1 MRRLAILASLVVFA
15 VSAWWLTRAEAPPA
29 RVEGEAVGT
38 APPAVADVPD
48 EVTERR
54 VVAAAAREV
63 IEPWTGPFANV
74 QVVAQGTG
82 APGTRAPIAGAEVWY
97 QPPEFDQAALAETE
111 QRELATLR
119 NHDGEAFLRKVGR
132 ATVSD
137 AEGRCRVP
145 LGTQGTALAVRAGDL
160 FEEAWLR
167 EDGPDPFVLELR
179 ADRTLRVRVIDAGG
193 QGVPGIGVELRAPT
207 NEGGTSR
214 SVLGQS
220 DASGVVTRPHAQQLA
235 RDPARKATVVAMLA
249 GGVGPSAEVDVLHPP
264 AEIELRLPITGSVTV
279 HLLEASGAPV
289 DPRYLLEREVD
300 LAGFEAQPADPSQVH
315 DGFGKAMVRAELSP
329 DGLAVFPRV
338 ALDRYLIVKLGHFGL
353 EKGFVGPT
361 LARPS
366 VEVALQRSADG
377 ATFVGRMLGPDGTAL
392 VSSVLLFGYRCAN
405 GLGNAEARTDS
416 EGRFRWYAGTYP
428 VGQAA
433 TIAVAISHRERTNPM
448 AVELPGHQV
457 VKGDND
463 LGDVQLERHRTL
475 LAGRLVRG
483 EGVDVA
489 QVQLEIERRRGDR
502 WNNDYQWR
510 PEWQPDGTFA
520 VRGVAPEGEPLRL
533 VVREGKYLPV
543 EPIECAVG
551 STGIEIALQSAAA
564 ATAVFLVDAGTPV
577 EKLVIRFRRT
587 QPPEAGDSQS
597 RWHAELR
604 ERADAMSARL
614 DADQR
619 LRRSWTG
626 LTPGAYRLSVHCAG
640 VAEPAA
646 LIDDIR
652 VGAEPC
658 IDPRLQAIDLRGKLR
673 RFQVRATGADG
684 QPIVD
689 PEAFVVLY
697 DAEGESQGY
706 HLGRGVVDLVTTTA
720 IDLRV
725 WAPGHVLTLAP
736 AVAEDLTIAV
746 PRAAEVRLQVALPAA
761 LPEGVELRLRMVPQL
776 GLAHRAHITLDT
788 GRGMSLDNLLVEY
801 VAIGVDGAGTLRV
814 RCPGEHVVE
823 PLLAR
828 GSGGRSYPLGG
839 FAPRRVSLGAGA
851 GGEAVAFTLG
861 PAGLAAALQGLDRW
875 RPLRRA
881 QTL

>member
-1 MRRLAILASLVVFA
+1 MRRLVLLASLVVLA
-15 VSAWWLTRAEAPPA
+15 VSAWLLTRAEVPPP
-29 RVEGEAVGT
+29 RVEGEGAGAALAVD
-38 APPAVADVPD
+38 ADVPG
-48 EVTERR
+48 EVTERA

-82 APGTRAPIAGAEVWY
+82 AQGTGAPGTGAPIVGAEVWY
-97 QPPEFDQAALAETE
+97 QPPEFDGAALGEAE
-111 QRELATLR
+111 QRQLATLR
-119 NHDGEAFLRKVGR
+119 NHDGEAFLRRVGR

-137 AEGRCRVP
+137 AAGRCRVP
-145 LGTQGTALAVRAGDL
+145 LGAHGTAIVGRAGDL
-160 FEEAWLR
+160 FGEGWLR
-167 EDGPDPFVLELR
+167 EGGPDPVVLELR
-179 ADRTLRVRVIDAGG
+179 EDKTLRVRVIDAGG

-207 NEGGTSR
+207 GDSGSLR
-214 SVLGQS
+214 SSLGSS

-235 RDPARKATVVAMLA
+235 GDPTRKATVVAMLA
-249 GGVGPSAEVDVLHPP
+249 GGVGPSAEVDLLHPP
-264 AEIELRLPITGSVTV
+264 AEIALRLPITGSVTV
-279 HLLEASGAPV
+279 YLREASGAPI

-300 LAGFEAQPADPSQVH
+300 LAGFEAQPAGPSQAH
-315 DGFGKAMVRAELSP
+315 DGFGKTSVRAELGP
-329 DGLAVFPRV
+329 DGVAVFPRV

-361 LARPS
+361 LARPE
-366 VEVALQRSADG
+366 VEVALQRSADA
-377 ATFVGRMLGPDGTAL
+377 ATFVGRMLGPDGAPL
-392 VSSVLLFGYRCAN
+392 AARVLMFGYRCAN
-405 GLGNAEARTDS
+405 GMGNAEARTDA
-416 EGRFRWYAGTYP
+416 EGRFRWHAGAYP
-428 VGQAA
+428 VGQVTTIVIA
-433 TIAVAISHRERTNPM
+433 TSHRERTNPM
-448 AVELPGHQV
+448 AVELPERPV

-463 LGDVQLERHRTL
+463 LGDVQVELHRTL

-489 QVQLEIERRRGDR
+489 QVQLEIERKRGDR
-502 WNNDYQWR
+502 WHNDYQWR

-520 VRGVAPEGEPLRL
+520 VRGVAPAGEPLRL
-533 VVREGKYLPV
+533 VVRDGKYLPV

-551 STGIEIALQSAAA
+551 STDIEIKLQSAAA

-577 EKLVIRFRRT
+577 DKLVVRFRRT
-587 QPPEAGDSQS
+587 QPPEAGDPQS
-597 RWHAELR
+597 HWLADMR
-604 ERADAMSARL
+604 ERADARSARL
-614 DADQR
+614 DADHR
-619 LRRSWTG
+619 LRRAWTG

-658 IDPRLQAIDLRGKLR
+658 VDPRLQAIDLRGKLR

-689 PEAFVVLY
+689 PDAFVVLY

-706 HLGRGVVDLVTTTA
+706 HLGRGVVDLATTTA

-736 AVAEDLTIAV
+736 AVAEDLTIAL

-761 LPEGVELRLRMVPQL
+761 LPEGVELRLRLVPQL
-776 GLAHRAHITLDT
+776 GLSRRAHITLDN
-788 GRGMSLDNLLVEY
+788 GRGMNLDNLLVEH
-801 VAIGVDGAGTLRV
+801 VAIGADGAGTLRV
-814 RCPGEHVVE
+814 RCPGEYVIE

-839 FAPRRVSLGAGA
+839 FAPRRVSLGADGA
-851 GGEAVAFTLG
+851 AGTVAFTLQ
-861 PAGLAAALQGLDRW
+861 PAGLEAALRGLER
-875 RPLRRA
+875 
-881 QTL
+881 

>member
-1 MRRLAILASLVVFA
+1 MRRFVVLASLVVFA
-15 VSAWWLTRAEAPPA
+15 VSAWLLTRAEVPPS
-29 RVEGEAVGT
+29 RVEAEGAG
-38 APPAVADVPD
+38 AASAAVADVPG
-48 EVTERR
+48 EVKDRA

-74 QVVAQGTG
+74 QAI
-82 APGTRAPIAGAEVWY
+82 APGTGVPIAGAEVWY
-97 QPPEFDQAALAETE
+97 QPPEFDWAALGEAA

-119 NHDGEAFLRKVGR
+119 NHDGEAFLRRVGR

-137 AEGRCRVP
+137 GAGRCRVP
-145 LGTQGTALAVRAGDL
+145 LGAHGTPIVGRAGDL
-160 FEEAWLR
+160 FGEGWLR
-167 EDGPDPFVLELR
+167 EGGPDPVVLELR
-179 ADRTLRVRVIDAGG
+179 EDKTLRVRVIDADG

-207 NEGGTSR
+207 SDRGTSR
-214 SVLGQS
+214 SSLGPS
-220 DASGVVTRPHAQQLA
+220 DASGVVTRPHAQQLT
-235 RDPARKATVVAMLA
+235 RDPNRKATVVAMLA
-249 GGVGPSAEVDVLHPP
+249 GGVGPSAEFDLLHLP

-279 HLLEASGAPV
+279 YLREASGAPI

-300 LAGFEAQPADPSQVH
+300 LAGFDAQPADPSQAH
-315 DGFGKAMVRAELSP
+315 DGFGRTSVRGELSP
-329 DGLAVFPRV
+329 GGVAVFPRV
-338 ALDRYLIVKLGHFGL
+338 ALDRYLIAKLGFFGL

-361 LARPS
+361 LARPT
-366 VEVALQRSADG
+366 VEVALQRSADA
-377 ATFVGRMLGPDGTAL
+377 ATFVGRMLGPDGAPL
-392 VSSVLLFGYRCAN
+392 AARVLMFGYRCAN
-405 GLGNAEARTDS
+405 GMGITETRTDA

-428 VGQAA
+428 VGKAA
-433 TIAVAISHRERTNPM
+433 TIAVATSQGERTNPM
-448 AVELPGHQV
+448 AVELSEPHV

-463 LGDVQLERHRTL
+463 LGDVQLEPHRTL
-475 LAGRLVRG
+475 LAGRLVRA

-489 QVQLEIERRRGDR
+489 QVQLEVERRRGDR
-502 WNNDYQWR
+502 WDNHYQWR

-551 STGIEIALQSAAA
+551 STGIEIKLASAAA

-577 EKLVIRFRRT
+577 EKLMVRFRRT
-587 QPPEAGDSQS
+587 QPPEAGDYQS

-604 ERADAMSARL
+604 ERVDAMSARL
-614 DADQR
+614 DPSNR

-658 IDPRLQAIDLRGKLR
+658 ADPRLQAVDLRGKLR

-706 HLGRGVVDLVTTTA
+706 HLGRGVVDLITTTA

-736 AVAEDLTIAV
+736 AVAEDLTIAL
-746 PRAAEVRLQVALPAA
+746 PRAAEVRLGVALPAA
-761 LPEGVELRLRMVPQL
+761 LPEGVELRLRLVPQL
-776 GLAHRAHITLDT
+776 GLSRRAHITLDN
-788 GRGMSLDNLLVEY
+788 GRGMNLDNLLVEH
-801 VAIGVDGAGTLRV
+801 VAIGADGAGTLRV
-814 RCPGEHVVE
+814 RCPGEYVVE
-823 PLLAR
+823 PSLAR
-828 GSGGRSYPLGG
+828 GLLGRSYPLGG
-839 FAPRRVSLGAGA
+839 FAPRRVSLGVGA
-851 GGEAVAFTLG
+851 GNEAVPFTLQS
-861 PAGLAAALQGLDRW
+861 AGLAAALQGLDH
-875 RPLRRA
+875 
-881 QTL
+881 